1 MEMPYLWLNKE
12 TMYRHLVIAIDGY
25 SSCGKST
32 VAKALAKKLR
42 LHYIDSGAMYRAVTL
57 YFMRNDIPIPEP
69 SEVNHNGVD
78 YTTVLGKIHISFRLN
93 PETGFSEVYLNGENV
108 ENDIRSMA
116 ISENVSHVSSI
127 REVRQKMV
135 HLQQLAGKE
144 GGLVMDGRDIGT
156 TVFPDADLKIF
167 MKADPEV
174 RAQRRYNE
182 LLSKGVVVTREEVIN
197 NLVGRDYEDSHREES
212 PLRRAVDAVI
222 LDNSKMNF
230 DEQVDFVMEKLKRI
244 VNSSNVELKS

>member
-1 MEMPYLWLNKE
+1 
-12 TMYRHLVIAIDGY
+12 MYPHIIIAIDGY

-32 VAKALAKKLR
+32 VAKALAKKLHLR
-42 LHYIDSGAMYRAVTL
+42 YIDSGAMYRAVTL
-57 YFMRNDIPIPEP
+57 FFLRNNIPIPDP
-69 SEVNHNGVD
+69 NEVNHNGFD
-78 YTTVLGKIHISFRLN
+78 YLPYLDQVHISFKVN
-93 PETGFSEVYLNGENV
+93 SSTGFSEVYLNGENV
-108 ENDIRSMA
+108 EEEIRSME

-135 HLQQLAGKE
+135 HLQQLGGID

-174 RAQRRYNE
+174 RAQRRHNE
-182 LLSKGVVVTREEVIN
+182 MVSKGMSVSREEVIN

-212 PLRRAVDAVI
+212 PLRKAQDAVV

-230 DEQVDFVMEKLKRI
+230 DEQVDFVM
-244 VNSSNVELKS
+244 VELNKIMNTSKEVLKA